1 MGPVEAG
8 TEFGG
13 CLIEELIGRGGMGV
27 VYRARQL
34 ELNRA
39 VAIKLIAP
47 ERTGEATA
55 RERFLREAHAA
66 AAVEHPN
73 VLPVYRAG
81 IEDGQAYLVMRYVAG
96 EDLRT
101 LVRANGRCRSSRRW
115 TSSPRWVRRLTR
127 STGRG
132 SCIATSSL

>member
-1 MGPVEAG
+1 MGPVAAG

-13 CLIEELIGRGGMGV
+13 CRIEELIGRGGMGV

-34 ELNRA
+34 ELSRA

-47 ERTGEATA
+47 ECTGDATA
-55 RERFLREAHAA
+55 RERFLREARAA
-66 AAVEHPN
+66 SAVEHPN

-96 EDLRT
+96 EDLRM
-101 LVRANGRCRSSRRW
+101 LVWATGSLPVDSRSMA
-115 TSSPRWVRRLTR
+115 
-127 STGRG
+127 
-132 SCIATSSL
+132 I